1 MAYPAQHCLSAW
13 TSNENEPRYASL
25 HVCLSELPS
34 LDLVELASLPLL
46 NAPIFSVGP
55 HLGGVK

>member
-1 MAYPAQHCLSAW
+1 MACPAQHCHSAW
-13 TSNENEPRYASL
+13 TSNENERRYVSL
-25 HVCLSELPS
+25 HVWLAELPS

-55 HLGGVK
+55 HLEGG